1 MFDPGIDISS
11 NVRGGAPRGS
21 AWPVYWR
28 LCKLALRYRGRLFVS
43 LLFALV
49 IAASFGGMLVSVGT
63 VVKLTFYEAPAVPE
77 PGDEDPA
84 AGMAEDI
91 RTYGGTLS
99 EWTGLNLEGVDARF
113 LAAVESM
120 REQPI
125 EALTTVCFF
134 VVVLSIIIGIAR
146 FIQEYFAGSIGASI
160 TTDLGSDMYRSLL
173 RQPIAFFEAHS
184 SGEILSRFTNDIFMV
199 NRGLSGVFI
208 KLMRE
213 PIKAAAFLWVAIS
226 VDLWLTLAGVCVL
239 PPVLYILVK
248 IGKKVRRSVR
258 RSLQKIASM
267 ATVVNET
274 LHGIQVVKSY
284 NMEAYELR
292 RIGVEIAR
300 LQKFLLRIVRLN
312 AATEPITEFLLVLG
326 IVGFVLISGQRVVQ
340 GELDAGDLTQLYF
353 ALAMMLDPVRKMSSV
368 NNMVQTS
375 VASAE
380 RVFEVI
386 DAVPSVGDKPGA
398 RAVTA
403 FNESIRFDNVS
414 FSYDGRKPVLDG
426 INLEIR
432 KGEMVALVGP
442 SGAGKSTLVK
452 LLPRF
457 YDPTAG
463 AVRID
468 GVDARDYTMES
479 VRELIG
485 MVTQETIL
493 FAESVRANISFGRD
507 DFPEE
512 RVRAA
517 AKAAN
522 AQAFIEALPQG
533 YDTDIS
539 ESGASLSGG
548 QRQRIA
554 IARAIIKDPAILVLD
569 EATSSLDSESEKLI
583 QDALDHFIEGRT
595 ALIIAHR
602 LSTVRRADRI
612 VVMDAGRVVEQG
624 THDELMREGGLY
636 TRLYETQFGKQEA
649 QA

>member
-1 MFDPGIDISS
+1 
-11 NVRGGAPRGS
+11 
-21 AWPVYWR
+21 
-28 LCKLALRYRGRLFVS
+28 
-43 LLFALV
+43 
-49 IAASFGGMLVSVGT
+49 
-63 VVKLTFYEAPAVPE
+63 
-77 PGDEDPA
+77 
-84 AGMAEDI
+84 
-91 RTYGGTLS
+91 
-99 EWTGLNLEGVDARF
+99 
-113 LAAVESM
+113 
-120 REQPI
+120 
-125 EALTTVCFF
+125 
-134 VVVLSIIIGIAR
+134 
-146 FIQEYFAGSIGASI
+146 
-160 TTDLGSDMYRSLL
+160 
-173 RQPIAFFEAHS
+173 
-184 SGEILSRFTNDIFMV
+184 
-199 NRGLSGVFI
+199 
-208 KLMRE
+208 
-213 PIKAAAFLWVAIS
+213 
-226 VDLWLTLAGVCVL
+226 
-239 PPVLYILVK
+239 
-248 IGKKVRRSVR
+248 
-258 RSLQKIASM
+258 
-267 ATVVNET
+267 
-274 LHGIQVVKSY
+274 
-284 NMEAYELR
+284 
-292 RIGVEIAR
+292 VEIER

-326 IVGFVLISGQRVVQ
+326 IVGFVMLSGRRVVQ

-380 RVFEVI
+380 RVFEII
-386 DAVPSVGDKPGA
+386 DAEPSVGDKPGA
-398 RAVTA
+398 RAVNT
-403 FNESIRFDNVS
+403 FNDTIHFDNVS
-414 FSYDGRKPVLDG
+414 FSYDGRKPVLTG

-457 YDPTAG
+457 YDPTSG

-493 FAESVRANISFGRD
+493 FAESVRANIAFGRD
-507 DFPEE
+507 DFPDD

-533 YDTDIS
+533 YDTDIA

-612 VVMDAGRVVEQG
+612 VVMDAGRVAEQG
-624 THDELMREGGLY
+624 THDELMRQGGLY